1 MLMQYIISNNKIK
14 IKIKIDV
21 CGLVWF
27 DLVLKT

>member
-1 MLMQYIISNNKIK
+1 MLMQYIISNKK